1 MSEFKFACP
10 VCGQHI
16 TADASASGGQL
27 ECPTCFRKI
36 IVPQAPAVQDT
47 KLIVSAAQVAKPR
60 STSLDAGPQL
70 GPLQASPRRAAGPA
84 LAALLVLLCA
94 AGAALFLFR
103 HQVFKPVPPEEPGV
117 TNAPARAP
125 TGPVVLN
132 TNYPVPTNIH
142 WTLALTNAVFPSTTV
157 AGKIH
162 GSGFFCERAI
172 LRRDLLSLSQGKTWP
187 WDLGVN
193 VNLFARQAEDL
204 SGGSLEVTP
213 DRPRAPH
220 ILLRWKDE
228 RQQSATETITNGY
241 ALKLVFGQA
250 ANGRMPGKIYLCL
263 PDEGRSFI
271 AGTFDA
277 EIREQQPQPKR
288 SPHRPRKPKT

>member
-27 ECPTCFRKI
+27 ECPTCFQKI

-47 KLIVSAAQVAKPR
+47 KLIVSAAQVAKARP
-60 STSLDAGPQL
+60 TSLDAAPQL
-70 GPLQASPRRAAGPA
+70 DPLQASPRRTGFPA
-84 LAALLVLLCA
+84 LVALLVLLCA
-94 AGAALFLFR
+94 AGAALVLFR
-103 HQVFKPVPPEEPGV
+103 HQIFKPAPPEQPGV
-117 TNAPARAP
+117 TNALAQAPAD
-125 TGPVVLN
+125 PVILN
-132 TNYPVPTNIH
+132 TNYPVPTNIQ
-142 WTLALTNAVFPSTTV
+142 WTLNLTNEVLPETTV
-157 AGKIH
+157 AGRIH

-172 LRRDLLSLSQGKTWP
+172 LRSDFLSLSQGKTWP

-193 VNLFARQAEDL
+193 VNLLARQAEDL

-228 RQQSATETITNGY
+228 HQQSATETITNGY

-263 PDEGRSFI
+263 PDEARSFI

-277 EIREQQPQPKR
+277 EIREVPPPKR
-288 SPHRPRKPKT
+288 SPKRPRKPKT